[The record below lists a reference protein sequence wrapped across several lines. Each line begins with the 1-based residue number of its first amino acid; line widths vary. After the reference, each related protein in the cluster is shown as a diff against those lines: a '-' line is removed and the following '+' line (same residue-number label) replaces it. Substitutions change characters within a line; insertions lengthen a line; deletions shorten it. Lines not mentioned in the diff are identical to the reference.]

1 MKGFSLQDITLA
13 AGTSGLRWQD
23 SSVRFQ
29 PPVVG

>member
-23 SSVRFQ
+23 SSRFQ